1 MSVLNYLLSFGFLS
15 CLFCI
20 SRSVFFILILTLSSN
35 KPSVCF
41 KTYFLNLKV
50 FWKQNSRPELFRPFK
65 ITSLGFFPHCR
76 TLLILVNKYLLL
88 VCFPKTFELTRFL
101 IFFLISLRP
110 LKMFFV
116 ILSHWC
122 SFIFKILRQNSST
135 N

>member
-1 MSVLNYLLSFGFLS
+1 MSVLNYLLSFAFLS

-50 FWKQNSRPELFRPFK
+50 FWKQNNRPELFRPFK
-65 ITSLGFFPHCR
+65 ITSLGLFPHCW

-88 VCFPKTFELTRFL
+88 VCSPQTFESTKFL
-101 IFFLISLRP
+101 NFFDN
-110 LKMFFV
+110 FV
-116 ILSHWC
+116 ASSENVLCNFIPFYFLNTLSK
-122 SFIFKILRQNSST
+122 FVN
-135 N
+135 